1 MIPDQT
7 RRVLLELSEAL
18 PSEGHNVLTGVDMR
32 TGWGETIF
40 VTLRSRI
47 PRHENR
53 HEVEARYKRAVAAAL
68 GAARHQIQ
76 VKWDQ

>member
-18 PSEGHNVLTGVDMR
+18 PLEGYNVLTGVDMR
-32 TGWGETIF
+32 MGWGDTIF
-40 VTLRSRI
+40 VTVRSGI

-53 HEVEARYKRAVAAAL
+53 QEIGTRYKMAVAAAL
-68 GAARHQIQ
+68 GVARHQIQ